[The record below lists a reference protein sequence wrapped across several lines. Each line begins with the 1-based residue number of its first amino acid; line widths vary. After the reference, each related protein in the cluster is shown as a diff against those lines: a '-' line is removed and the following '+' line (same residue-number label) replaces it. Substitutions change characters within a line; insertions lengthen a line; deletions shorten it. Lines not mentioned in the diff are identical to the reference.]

1 MIRASDAAESGCPLA
16 ADVLWPFL
24 SERKPQA
31 SRLPRP
37 KRSTDFSPSRATLA
51 VGEQAILRNELG
63 YPVLKQTDGD
73 FAPSISLRSEA
84 DSYETAKDP
93 HTVDLVA
100 AGRDARRLL
109 AWTRSEEHTSEL
121 QSRL

>member
-84 DSYETAKDP
+84 DSYETARDP
-93 HTVDLVA
+93 HTVDLA
-100 AGRDARRLL
+100 PAGRDARRLL
-109 AWTRSEEHTSEL
+109 AWTGIAF
-121 QSRL
+121 